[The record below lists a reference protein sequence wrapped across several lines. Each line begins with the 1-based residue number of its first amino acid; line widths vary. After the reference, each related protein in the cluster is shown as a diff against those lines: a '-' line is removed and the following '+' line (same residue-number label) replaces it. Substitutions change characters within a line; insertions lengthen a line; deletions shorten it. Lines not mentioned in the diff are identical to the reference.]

1 MLLGRF
7 APQIFAVL
15 RIIVGLMF
23 SMHGSQKLLGWPG
36 DKGGA
41 SGLPPLMLV
50 AGVVE
55 LVCGLLVAIG
65 FFADWAA
72 FIASG
77 EMAVAYFTAH
87 APHGPLP
94 ILNKGEDAVL
104 YCFIFLF
111 IAAYG
116 SGIWSV
122 DAAMRRR

>member
-1 MLLGRF
+1 
-7 APQIFAVL
+7 
-15 RIIVGLMF
+15 MF

-72 FIASG
+72 RSEEHTSELQSPMYLVCRLLLEKKNHITRRRP
-77 EMAVAYFTAH
+77 EPVHDTMAVAARQEYDRH
-87 APHGPLP
+87 PPCRP
-94 ILNKGEDAVL
+94 
-104 YCFIFLF
+104 
-111 IAAYG
+111 
-116 SGIWSV
+116 
-122 DAAMRRR
+122 R